1 MNFFERIAQLDR
13 RWIYLI
19 LVVVVVI
26 AYFFKFPVPV
36 AVTPE
41 VESIYDRLES
51 LNRGDKI
58 MVAFDYD
65 PNALAELHPM
75 SFAILE
81 HCQRRGI
88 RIICVTLSQYGAG
101 MVDNIV
107 RTAAETYPHK
117 IERFKAYNEKMFK
130 ETGDN
135 RYKDVVYKKDWEY
148 ALDYCFLGYKPYPA
162 LVILGMGQNFRLY
175 FPQDYYNTPL
185 EELDIMDRVNNYD
198 DVKLVIDI
206 TAGNT
211 ADMWIIY
218 GNGRYN
224 VPLALGLTGV
234 MGADYY
240 QYLHSKQIFG
250 LIGGWKGAAEYETLI
265 GMKEGDAQ
273 KGMPAQVAAHL
284 TIILFIVLGNVG
296 YFLSRRRK
304 HAELSGN

>member
-1 MNFFERIAQLDR
+1 MNFFEKIAQLDR
-13 RWIYLI
+13 RWVYLF

-26 AYFFKFPVPV
+26 AYAFKFPVPV
-36 AVTPE
+36 TVTPE
-41 VESIYDRLES
+41 VKSIYDRLEN

-58 MVAFDYD
+58 MLAFDYD

-88 RIICVTLSQYGAG
+88 KVIGVTLSQYGAG
-101 MVDNIV
+101 MVDNII

-117 IERFKAYNEKMFK
+117 IEKFKAYNEKMFN

-135 RYKDVVYKKDWEY
+135 SYNDVVYKKDWEY
-148 ALDYCFLGYKPYPA
+148 GLDYCFLGYKPYPA

-185 EELDIMDRVNNYD
+185 EELDIMDRVRNYD
-198 DVKLVIDI
+198 DVMLAIDI

-211 ADMWIIY
+211 ADFWIIY

-265 GMKEGDAQ
+265 GMKAGDAQ

-304 HAELSGN
+304 HAELSGH